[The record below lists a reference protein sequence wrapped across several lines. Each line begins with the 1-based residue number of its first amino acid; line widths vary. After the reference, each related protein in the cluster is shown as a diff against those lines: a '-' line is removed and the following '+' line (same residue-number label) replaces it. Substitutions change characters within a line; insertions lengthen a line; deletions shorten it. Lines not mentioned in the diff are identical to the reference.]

1 MERIR
6 IRWAALV
13 AALLLIVSMAGVAV
27 ATHLAQPSAVGA
39 PHVQAAPAAEDEDS
53 DTNEDTDQV
62 TGTDADSDGSQGE
75 HGAAVSAVAQSDAV
89 GGPNDNHGGA
99 VSAVARGDHGPSA
112 EVVTAAPTS
121 P

>member
-39 PHVQAAPAAEDEDS
+39 PHVQAAPAAEDED
-53 DTNEDTDQV
+53 Q
-62 TGTDADSDGSQGE
+62 DADGTPTETATRMKAPTAPRASTVPLSRRPRTTRT
-75 HGAAVSAVAQSDAV
+75 AL
-89 GGPNDNHGGA
+89 
-99 VSAVARGDHGPSA
+99 VARTTTT
-112 EVVTAAPTS
+112 VAP
-121 P
+121 